1 MAVERKC
8 LNCGTWNTDNDYC
21 TNCNNAVSP
30 IIIEE
35 KREAKREEIRNNR
48 VPSKLD
54 LFIDKWQNSR
64 FWILRVLYKIL
75 YTIGVIFFS
84 IAGFFAWLSASPNG

>member
-8 LNCGTWNTDNDYC
+8 LQCGTWNKDNDFC
-21 TNCNNAVSP
+21 IQCSAPVSP

-35 KREAKREEIRNNR
+35 KREEKREEIRRNKI
-48 VPSKLD
+48 PSKVD
-54 LFIDKWQNSR
+54 IFIENWKNSR
-64 FWILRVLYKIL
+64 FWILRALYKIL
-75 YTIGVIFFS
+75 YTIAVIFFS